1 MPDPDDN
8 DTQKAVAL
16 WIDANREVLPLNID
30 TWKINIVTPE
40 KQEDLSICQG
50 KYSASVYRTDSFYKS
65 ICRMITIKL

>member
-1 MPDPDDN
+1 MPDSD

-50 KYSASVYRTDSFYKS
+50 KYSASVYYTDPFYKPMCWV
-65 ICRMITIKL
+65 IRIKL